1 MLSESEFLQRA
12 NRPHL
17 FNSYNGMTVTSVG
30 GGKAQGV
37 LDVSENSMNPHG
49 SVHGGCLY
57 TLADTVAGS
66 AVVFGSGRPCVTVSG
81 TLEFLLPATGPKVQC
96 SASPKKVGRTLWV
109 MQVELS
115 DQRERLVA
123 TGTFIFML
131 TGSSSDT
138 AARTEA
144 APSTDS

>member
-12 NRPHL
+12 NRPDL
-17 FNSYNGMTVTSVG
+17 FNSHNNITVTSVG
-30 GGKAQGV
+30 GGTAKGM
-37 LDVSENSMNPHG
+37 LEVSENSMNPHG

-81 TLEFLLPATGPKVQC
+81 TLEFLLPGSGPKITC

-109 MQVELS
+109 MQVELC

-131 TGSSSDT
+131 TGSS
-138 AARTEA
+138 
-144 APSTDS
+144 TDSAPNTEVTP